1 MDPKQG
7 IDPTQSSPNLT
18 KKPGS
23 NTAYDPFI
31 KSKKCTDKTKITHT
45 RISNESD
52 KIFGGSFHISDDT
65 QPEFIEKY
73 YKNVILG
80 GKLEHLTEKQL
91 ADKGP
96 ILCDLDFRF
105 DANVIRDRVY
115 TDADIQKIVFEGY
128 LETLKSMYQFD
139 EDTAFPVFVMEKT
152 KVNILE
158 DKHVTKDG
166 LHIIFGIHSNRQA
179 QLFLR
184 HKMIDYL
191 SQNCQLPIS
200 NTWDQVLDEGISE
213 GRTNWQMYGS
223 CKPKHEAYRL
233 TQYYEVKYD
242 PTDGEFITER
252 IHNIDM
258 QTTFPRLC
266 ARYAEHYEPFERTG
280 FIAKSG
286 FGQKSPVGKPVNVL
300 MNAMQNSNANQMQM
314 QNAGQNPGTSVTNIL
329 AVRNKEQLD
338 ELLAHFLDNLSSDE
352 YDLHEAYDYVMTLPP
367 LFYDQGSYDKWT
379 RVGWAL
385 KNIDY
390 RLFIVWV
397 AFSAQTSNFNYGEQI
412 PDMWS
417 RWNKPCPPR
426 MVTKRSIMHW
436 SKEHA
441 PQKFKQVN
449 ENSLDYHVDQI
460 LDSALKNA
468 LAEEKETKYGGAGDY
483 DLAKILF
490 HMMKDRYVCSAVKAN
505 IWYIFKNHRWQ
516 ENDSGTT
523 LRLSIS
529 QELRDVFARKA
540 TKLMEAMSLLPE
552 GDDRIT
558 AIQKRFNKA
567 MSIYERLSK
576 TNDKKNIMQEAK
588 DMFYD
593 KDFVNQ
599 LDTNPYLMCFEN
611 GVWDFEAKE
620 FRAGRPEDYITK
632 STRIEYHPIQ
642 KGNAKQAK
650 QVDEIRDFMRKLF
663 PVDDLLQYMWEH
675 LASILIGSSG
685 SGDTTFHNYIGIG
698 QNGKSA
704 LVNLLSK
711 CLGEYKGD
719 VPTTLVTQGR
729 TKVGGVSPE
738 VAELRGLRYAVM
750 NEPTKGEVINE
761 GPLKQLTSGG
771 LDEIQARAPYMPQMV
786 RFIPQFKLV
795 VLANNLMEIK
805 VQDHGTWR
813 RIKVVDFMSLFTA
826 KPAVGDKTKPYQ
838 YLLDPSIPLKF
849 DEWKTVFMALLVE
862 IVLKT
867 DGKVKDCPRVQA
879 SSDAYR
885 ASQDVI
891 SEFINDKIVACE
903 GMTLKKTQLNFE
915 FSSWHQNTY
924 GNKGPKAKDVH
935 EAIDK
940 KYGKCKTNG
949 WANIRIRPEFEADDD
964 NGEDEEDALNPE
976 DICDL

>member
-1 MDPKQG
+1 MSQK
-7 IDPTQSSPNLT
+7 
-18 KKPGS
+18 
-23 NTAYDPFI
+23 NTIGAGNYDPYM
-31 KSKKCTDKTKITHT
+31 KSKKCTEKTNITHT
-45 RISNESD
+45 RIKNEAG
-52 KIFGGSFHISDDT
+52 KIYGGSFCIPDEN
-65 QPEFIEKY
+65 QEEFLAKY
-73 YKNVILG
+73 YQQVIVNGQLD
-80 GKLEHLTEKQL
+80 HLTEKQRP
-91 ADKGP
+91 DKGP

-105 DANVIRDRVY
+105 DSATVSKRIY
-115 TDADIQKIVFEGY
+115 TEADIRMIVFEGY
-128 LETLKSMYQFD
+128 LEILKEVYQFD

-158 DKHVTKDG
+158 DKGVTKDG
-166 LHIIFGIHSNRQA
+166 LHIIFGIHANRSV
-179 QLFLR
+179 QLHLR
-184 HKMIDYL
+184 QKMIDYL
-191 SQNCQLPIS
+191 SKNCKLPIT
-200 NTWDQVLDEGISE
+200 NTWEQVLDEGISE

-223 CKPKHEAYRL
+223 CKPNHEAYQL
-233 TQYYEVKYD
+233 TRYYEVKYD
-242 PTDGEFITER
+242 TADGEFQKFD
-252 IHNIDM
+252 IDVSSKDKTVFDM
-258 QTTFPRLC
+258 EKTFPKLC
-266 ARYAEHYEPFERTG
+266 ARYAGHYEPFERAG
-280 FIAKSG
+280 FIKGA
-286 FGQKSPVGKPVNVL
+286 VNGAMMSNTCL
-300 MNAMQNSNANQMQM
+300 ITNHGMSSTSTSMSTTMNSASVSRT
-314 QNAGQNPGTSVTNIL
+314 TSEIL
-329 AVRNKEQLD
+329 SIRSRDQLD
-338 ELLAHFLDNLSSDE
+338 EVLAHFLDNLATDE
-352 YDLHEAYDYVMTLPP
+352 YDLREAHDYVMTLPP
-367 LFYDQGSYDKWT
+367 IFYEQGSYDKWT

-397 AFSAQTSNFNYGEQI
+397 AFSAQARNFNYGEQI
-412 PDMWS
+412 ADMWS
-417 RWNKPCPPR
+417 RWNKPTPSR

-441 PQKFKQVN
+441 PEKFKQVN

-468 LAEEKETKYGGAGDY
+468 LSGEEKENKYGGAGDF

-490 HMMKDRYVCSAVKAN
+490 HMMKDRYVCCSVKSS
-505 IWYIFKNHRWQ
+505 IWYMFKNHRWQ

-529 QELRDVFARKA
+529 HDLRDVFERKV
-540 TKLMEAMSLLPE
+540 TKLFEAKTQLPE
-552 GDDRIT
+552 GDERIQ
-558 AIQKRFNKA
+558 AIEKRLGKA
-567 MSIYERLSK
+567 MGIYERLSK
-576 TNDKKNIMQEAK
+576 TNDKKNIMTEAK
-588 DMFYD
+588 DLFYD
-593 KDFVNQ
+593 KDFMNQ

-611 GVWDFEAKE
+611 GVWDFQAKE

-632 STRIEYHPIQ
+632 CTRIEYQPIQ
-642 KGNAKQAK
+642 RGNVKQAII
-650 QVDEIRDFMRKLF
+650 VDEIREFMRKLF
-663 PVDDLLQYMWEH
+663 PVDDLLEYMWEH

-729 TKVGGVSPE
+729 TKVGGLAPE
-738 VAELRGLRYAVM
+738 IVELRGIRYAVM

-813 RIKVVDFMSLFTA
+813 RIKVVDFMSLFTLNPV
-826 KPAVGDKTKPYQ
+826 KGDKTKPYQ

-849 DEWKTVFMALLVE
+849 DDWKTVFMAMLVE
-862 IVLKT
+862 KVLET
-867 DGKVKDCPRVQA
+867 EGKVKMCDRVVA

-891 SEFINDKIVACE
+891 SEFINEKIVSCD
-903 GMTLKKTQLNFE
+903 GMILKKTQVSYE
-915 FSSWHQNTY
+915 FSTWHQNTY
-924 GNKGPKAKDVH
+924 GNKGPKAKDVY

-940 KYGKCKTNG
+940 KFGKCKSTG
-949 WANIRIRPEFEADDD
+949 WANIRIKPEFDVQEDDDDD
-964 NGEDEEDALNPE
+964 NESIQPE
-976 DICDL
+976 DIHDL